1 MIGQGKEWVVVSIM
15 ANSKRVNSDN
25 DTVGNYI
32 LIGPLQQVLYNNLPF
47 VFDIFNS
54 QNLPNQ

>member
-15 ANSKRVNSDN
+15 ANSKRENSDN

-54 QNLPNQ
+54 QILPNQ